1 MPTPRLISSHW
12 PFWLW
17 DRQHILAPVM
27 EDEHTTT
34 VASSSDVSFVYPRSL
49 SRATSVE
56 PRNHHETRVSRL
68 WTSSTSAARD
78 STTASI
84 RRASMSRLYWLFSLQ
99 SGRSPQEAHRN
110 ADVRQLLLLRWKIM
124 MANAKNKG
132 QRGGGAED
140 SVIAPAPQLHF
151 IHCTNRIKI
160 ESKSP

>member
-110 ADVRQLLLLRWKIM
+110 ADVRQLLVIFLMQFSTYAHLSARFRGWTNLWFKISFFL
-124 MANAKNKG
+124 NC
-132 QRGGGAED
+132 
-140 SVIAPAPQLHF
+140 PL
-151 IHCTNRIKI
+151 
-160 ESKSP
+160 